1 MNNHSFESELNL
13 RVNKSGRAPTL
24 AFWQIQTKKQFYHE
38 NHAKQEKKDCTHCQI
53 KGAWSKLSPISTSS
67 LNKDFQLAPLC
78 IIFHNFPHPSFSCL
92 SLLYIHHSMILHT
105 VNLKIRTFF
114 TWIKSG
120 VSEELK
126 VYKTSSFQTNFQHS
140 KENLSSALDLGAVH
154 TYHDIF
160 LHFNLLST
168 STRCFRA
175 PQNARFY

>member
-1 MNNHSFESELNL
+1 
-13 RVNKSGRAPTL
+13 
-24 AFWQIQTKKQFYHE
+24 
-38 NHAKQEKKDCTHCQI
+38 
-53 KGAWSKLSPISTSS
+53 
-67 LNKDFQLAPLC
+67 
-78 IIFHNFPHPSFSCL
+78 
-92 SLLYIHHSMILHT
+92 MILHT

-160 LHFNLLST
+160 YVLTFY
-168 STRCFRA
+168 
-175 PQNARFY
+175 PQAHGVFGHPKTHLFINDLYSGDF